1 MKATKYTGT
10 GVVNQNE
17 EFMMYNLHLFKDF
30 FKGYRNQT
38 FKFEFTLIPDDDSS
52 KLNAYYWAELI
63 PKFRRALLLKGETL
77 DDKETHEY
85 LRKLCPIM
93 RLYQEEWRIKE
104 AKEYCYRDITDEGW
118 GNIDWTEYVRQLIQI
133 AAEHFYIVIN
143 DPQIQAD
150 EI

>member
-30 FKGYRNQT
+30 FKGFRNQS

-52 KLNAYYWAELI
+52 KLNAYYWAEII
-63 PKFRRALLLKGETL
+63 PKLRNALLLKGETL

-85 LRKLCPIM
+85 VKWLCPIM
-93 RLYQEEWRIKE
+93 RVYENGIRVKSRGGKYL
-104 AKEYCYRDITDEGW
+104 YRDITDEDW
-118 GNIDWTEYVRQLIQI
+118 GNIDWTEYIRQLIHI

-143 DPQIQAD
+143 DPQIQAA
-150 EI
+150 